1 MPYTLRK
8 VPRKDCYRV
17 KNTKNKRIMSKC
29 TTKAKATK
37 QIRLL
42 RGIMYNKSFA
52 ARLRSTRKKR
62 A

>member
-29 TTKAKATK
+29 TTKEKGTK

-52 ARLRSTRKKR
+52 ARTRKKR
-62 A
+62 T